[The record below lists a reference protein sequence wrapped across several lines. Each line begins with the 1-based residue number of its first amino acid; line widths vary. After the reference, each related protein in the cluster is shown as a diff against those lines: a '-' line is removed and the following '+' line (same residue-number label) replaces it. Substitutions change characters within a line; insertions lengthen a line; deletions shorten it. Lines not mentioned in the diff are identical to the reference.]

1 MKKNAPYELP
11 EDFSKRIGLTFKDG
25 LLLYHALTHR
35 SFLNEHADAI
45 EDNQRL
51 EFLGDAVLGFVVGAW
66 LYNAGRKGN
75 IFPSKVDIED
85 RKSVV

>member
-11 EDFSKRIGLTFKDG
+11 EDFSRRIGLTFNDG
-25 LLLYHALTHR
+25 LLLYRALTHR

-45 EDNQRL
+45 KNNVRRNN
-51 EFLGDAVLGFVVGAW
+51 VCTSP
-66 LYNAGRKGN
+66 GRTGQTT
-75 IFPSKVDIED
+75 D